1 MPFLP
6 FMKKPTTASPLMRAA
21 AQKKPTLDVPKAAPA
36 IVAAVLLACFV
47 VIGLL
52 WTQLGAAKKAATQAP
67 AADETA
73 ALVAEVGAL
82 IRLPPDETPTVATVS
97 DPEKLREQAFF
108 RNASEGDKVLIYT
121 RSKKAILY
129 SPTLK
134 QIIEVAN
141 VNLSSPDSVPPEP
154 SSP

>member
-6 FMKKPTTASPLMRAA
+6 FAKKPTAASPLMRAA
-21 AQKKPTLDVPKAAPA
+21 TQKSPALGLSKAAPA

-47 VIGLL
+47 VIGVL

-67 AADETA
+67 AADEAA

-82 IRLPPDETPTVATVS
+82 IRLPPDEAPTVATVS

-108 RNASEGDKVLIYT
+108 KNASEGDKVLIYT

-129 SPTLK
+129 SPSEK
-134 QIIEVAN
+134 RIVEVAN
-141 VNLSSPDSVPPEP
+141 VNLSQGTGEAPVAP
-154 SSP
+154 